1 MVHLHEV
8 RDTDTHFIID
18 PVTRAVKNANSAKN
32 TLMLGDHNSE
42 IFTFQIPKEVEGHDM
57 SLCNKVEIH
66 YIDISADKA
75 NKSADVYKVKNMR
88 ADEEQSD
95 MLVFSWLI
103 SGNAT
108 KYAGTLN
115 FRIRFACVDED
126 GIYTYKWHTD
136 IFKGITISDGFDN
149 TKAVVEEYS
158 DILAAWERRI
168 VALEEGGTGSF
179 EDIKEAVDAYLKE
192 NPVTGSAGLPSITEE
207 DDGKVLTANGGK
219 WEAAPVTI
227 PYSEVT
233 NTAGGITANIG

>member
-1 MVHLHEV
+1 MVHLHDV

-18 PVTRAVKNANSAKN
+18 PVTRVIKNANSAKN

-42 IFTFQIPKEVEGHDM
+42 IFTFEIPKEVEGHDM

-75 NKSADVYKVKNMR
+75 NKSVDVYKVKNKQI
-88 ADEEQSD
+88 DGEQPD

-126 GIYTYKWHTD
+126 GVYTYKWHTD

-149 TKAVVEEYS
+149 TAAVVEEYS

-168 VALEEGGTGSF
+168 VALEEGGTSST
-179 EDIKEAVDAYLKE
+179 EDIREAVEAYFE
-192 NPVTGSAGLPSITEE
+192 NNPVASGLPLISE
-207 DDGKVLTANGGK
+207 DDEGKVLTAEGGK
-219 WEAAPVTI
+219 WKAKTVTI
-227 PYSEVT
+227 PYNEVT
-233 NTAGGITANIG
+233 NTAGGTTVNIG